1 MAAISATPE
10 TRPRNGRRR
19 LRRTA
24 LAVFDAG
31 AWACALGTA
40 TWLRF
45 EFDLAQLELAGLM
58 RMVGVAV
65 VVLWCAGAATH
76 LYTGRYPIGSL
87 DEAVHVA
94 RVTVLVAV
102 ALLGTALLA
111 ATPPVPRSVALI
123 AWPLALAIS
132 LAARLMVRRH
142 QDHVARP
149 NRLLAQRAIVY
160 GAGHRGEQLVR
171 AMLSGAAGNTLPV
184 AVLDDDPTLRHTRIG
199 GVPVRGTGQQ
209 LAAVAEE
216 TGANLLIIAGPG
228 PANAHSVLAC
238 GRELGLDVK
247 VLPPLHELLAARIR
261 VRALRDLNIDDLLGR
276 RAVHTDLGPVAD
288 YLAGKT
294 VLVTGAGGSI
304 GSELCRQIHRLGSCR
319 VLMLDRDE
327 SALHAVQLSIHGEAR
342 LDAPEVIL
350 GDIRDTEMMRAV
362 LQARRPDVVFHAAAL
377 KHLPVL
383 ERYPDEAWKT
393 NVLGTMDIIEAA
405 QLAGVQRFVNIST
418 DKAANPTSVLGRS
431 KRIGERLVASASP
444 RDGGTYLS
452 VRFGNVLGSRGSV
465 LSTFTEQLATGQPV
479 TVTHRDVTRFF
490 MTISEAVQLV
500 IQAATIGSP
509 GEVLV
514 LDMGEPARITD
525 LAEMLMTISGRRSRI
540 VYTGLGQGE
549 KLHEELFGEG
559 EEDRR
564 PVHPAISHVSVP
576 PLAPETVRQRGAELG
591 YGSAMAVLVSEC
603 PPVAAAHRP
612 AATNG
617 SRIRIRVG
625 MARTAEE
632 GGVA

>member
-1 MAAISATPE
+1 MAAISITHE
-10 TRPRNGRRR
+10 TRPRNGRRW

-45 EFDLAQLELAGLM
+45 EFDLAQMDLAGLLQ
-58 RMVGVAV
+58 MVGVAV
-65 VVLWCAGAATH
+65 AVLWCTGTATH
-76 LYTGRYPIGSL
+76 LYSSRYPTGSL
-87 DEAVHVA
+87 DEALHVA
-94 RVTVLVAV
+94 GVTVVVALTVLV
-102 ALLGTALLA
+102 TTLLA
-111 ATPPVPRSVALI
+111 TTPPVPRSVPLI

-132 LAARLMVRRH
+132 LAARLAVRSHR
-142 QDHVARP
+142 DRAARP
-149 NRLLAQRAIVY
+149 DRLSARRAIVY
-160 GAGHRGEQLVR
+160 GAGRRGEQLVR
-171 AMLSGAAGNTLPV
+171 AMLSGSAGNTLPV
-184 AVLDDDPTLRHTRIG
+184 AVLDDDATLRQSRIG
-199 GVPVRGTGQQ
+199 GVPVRGTGQH
-209 LAAVAEE
+209 LAAVVRDTA
-216 TGANLLIIAGPG
+216 ANLLIIAGPG

-238 GRELGLDVK
+238 ARDLGLDVK
-247 VLPPLHELLAARIR
+247 SLPPLPELLGARIR
-261 VRALRDLNIDDLLGR
+261 VRALRDLDVDDLLGR
-276 RAVHTDLGPVAD
+276 RVVDSDLGPVAD

-304 GSELCRQIHRLGSCR
+304 GSELCRQIHRLGPCE

-350 GDIRDTEMMRAV
+350 GDIRDTEMMREV
-362 LQARRPDVVFHAAAL
+362 MLTRRPDVVFHAAAL

-393 NVLGTMDIIEAA
+393 NVLGTLDIIEAA
-405 QLAGVQRFVNIST
+405 QSAGVRRFVNIST

-431 KRIGERLVASASP
+431 KRIGERLVASAS
-444 RDGGTYLS
+444 RRGGGTYLS

-465 LSTFTEQLATGQPV
+465 LSTFTEQLATGRPV
-479 TVTHRDVTRFF
+479 TVTHPDVTRFF

-500 IQAATIGSP
+500 IQAATIGSA

-514 LDMGEPARITD
+514 LDMGEPAKITE

-540 VYTGLGQGE
+540 VYTGLGKGE
-549 KLHEELFGEG
+549 KLHEELFGAG

-576 PLAPETVRQRGAELG
+576 PLAPETVRRRGAELG
-591 YGSAMAVLVSEC
+591 FGTAMAVLVTEC
-603 PPVAAAHRP
+603 PPGVARTPVAE
-612 AATNG
+612 NG
-617 SRIRIRVG
+617 NLIRIGV
-625 MARTAEE
+625 AQAVEE
-632 GGVA
+632 GIA